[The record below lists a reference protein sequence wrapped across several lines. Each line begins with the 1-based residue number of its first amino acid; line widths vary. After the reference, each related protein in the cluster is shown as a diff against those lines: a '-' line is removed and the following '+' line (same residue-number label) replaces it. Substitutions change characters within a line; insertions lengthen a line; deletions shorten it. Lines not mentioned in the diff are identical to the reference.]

1 MSSTILSI
9 YCALPSCE
17 TDQLGKENVAQ
28 EAAVFGSVRVGHAE
42 ARAFPGRV
50 ADGHA
55 ERAEMLE
62 ECTQHVRTSARKQP
76 DRCRVPAV
84 IVRDDQVDRVDIVE
98 LVYLVLAVDYG
109 YVPS

>member
-1 MSSTILSI
+1 MCFFFKDTATTEIYTYCHTLSLHD
-9 YCALPSCE
+9 ALPIS
-17 TDQLGKENVAQ
+17 
-28 EAAVFGSVRVGHAE
+28 
-42 ARAFPGRV
+42 FPGRV